1 MEFEQILKL
10 VDHVSASHLESF
22 CYESDGV
29 KLTLNN
35 KIAPVIIPGTLQNNM
50 LSGAETGEKG
60 FVYGEKYSISEQAP
74 DRKIAD
80 KELSALLARDLLI
93 PIVHNTSDTVISN
106 GEPTGNT
113 VKSPLVGTFYAAP
126 SEDAP
131 AFVKVGDIVKK
142 GQILAIVEAMKL
154 MNDIESDF
162 DGEVAEI
169 LVENGQPV
177 EYGQPLFVIR

>member
-22 CYESDGV
+22 CYESDGL

-35 KIAPVIIPGTLQNNM
+35 KIAPVIIPGTMQNNM
-50 LSGAETGEKG
+50 LSGAEAGEKS
-60 FVYGEKYSISEQAP
+60 FIYGEKYSPSEP
-74 DRKIAD
+74 DMDRKKMD
-80 KELSALLARDLLI
+80 KELSVSEKKQA
-93 PIVHNTSDTVISN
+93 SDTTVSN
-106 GEPTGNT
+106 KESTGNT

-126 SEDAP
+126 SEDAS
-131 AFVKVGDIVKK
+131 AFVKVGDNVKK